1 MPNKTAF
8 VTGGTGFI
16 GFNLVEHLSRSGW
29 DVIALH
35 RPNSRLTQLKKH
47 PVRLVQAEIED
58 PASLER
64 VMPENVD
71 AVFHVAGDVSLWSG
85 HRDRQWR
92 TNVEG
97 TRNMVA
103 AALAKRAKKFVH
115 TSTVSV
121 YGMQTEPFD
130 ETAPKLG
137 RDSFYYQRSKTAAE
151 DEVAKGIERGLDAVF
166 LNPANVIGPHDWST
180 WSRFIRLA
188 ANRQLF
194 RIPPGRACYADVGAV
209 VRAHVAA
216 AEKGQTG
223 HNYLLGGH
231 DKSYAEIVRMVCEIL
246 GTPPNTMVGR
256 ARVLRFAGRASEW
269 MSKITGKE
277 PRISEES
284 AAMVNASII
293 CRSDKAIRELGYQVV
308 PVETMLKSCIDWM
321 IAEELL
327 TPPPH

>member
-284 AAMVNASII
+284 AVMVNASII